1 MKICNLPIVLT
12 TAPKARF
19 QHSSVSQTCAS
30 LSSSDEHSLQQAQL
44 KQMRLTQMAAGPRM
58 QNEFATL
65 KSYARE
71 VSQQLDGT
79 WSGPL
84 APGQSRPKD
93 GLDAMEKV
101 MLKAADLSR
110 GSSRDFSL
118 LLQATFVPNNQLGIS
133 DDDQSHHLN
142 AYLLVGYVWG
152 ANPGSAGSFA
162 HKIEQNRLDNS
173 GDINLGMI
181 GSSYGER
188 LRACTTP
195 DELKA
200 WTRQLCSSLRQ
211 PATGLVVR

>member
-1 MKICNLPIVLT
+1 
-12 TAPKARF
+12 
-19 QHSSVSQTCAS
+19 
-30 LSSSDEHSLQQAQL
+30 
-44 KQMRLTQMAAGPRM
+44 M

-101 MLKAADLSR
+101 MLKAADLSK

-118 LLQATFVPNNQLGIS
+118 LLKATFVPNNQLGMIPYGIPKSKLTPGDSLQTIALPSTGFHSDWKDTTRGKVS

-142 AYLLVGYVWG
+142 AFLLVGYVWG

-188 LRACTTP
+188 LRECTTP
-195 DELKA
+195 DELKD
-200 WTRQLCSSLRQ
+200 WTRQLCSCLRQ